1 MGCNGWS
8 SCWGPAENLAYDFFC
23 LGLAHDD
30 TWWMCKYEKEW
41 LFVVLQWTWC
51 LGFLHQ
57 RWDPLNESEKS
68 TIFIKQNEEDW
79 FIRFQARH
87 QLFYVNKS
95 QTLLCTTARSRYCSF
110 ILIIARFIHSG
121 RSFHIECWISFWSWR
136 DLLMQQLRVVRVS
149 YIMLSLQFQPII
161 MFDDMHCS
169 NFRHLH
175 VHVA

>member
-87 QLFYVNKS
+87 QLFDVNKS
-95 QTLLCTTARSRYCSF
+95 QTLLWTLHSYHWK
-110 ILIIARFIHSG
+110 IHSFLEII
-121 RSFHIECWISFWSWR
+121 SCW
-136 DLLMQQLRVVRVS
+136 
-149 YIMLSLQFQPII
+149 MLSII
-161 MFDDMHCS
+161 LELERFVDATTTCS
-169 NFRHLH
+169 SCTSTSCYRYSASLS
-175 VHVA
+175 